1 MRQLTDLI
9 NDRDDILF
17 GIATGRNLQN
27 ARAFIEERMLPDP
40 SLLITSVGTRI
51 DYNFGKVNQDT
62 HWHRHIQFRWQPREI
77 RALLGQID
85 WLEPQE
91 PEAQTHDKISYY
103 LDRPLPL
110 AARAIKTLLRK
121 SSLQA
126 RVVVSRNRCVDVLP
140 VRASKGHALRYV
152 SWRFGI
158 DMAHVLTAGD
168 SGNDIDMLRGLSRG
182 IVVGNYS
189 KEMDVLKRSKDVYFS
204 SQASAAGIL
213 DGLRHYGV

>member
-1 MRQLTDLI
+1 M
-9 NDRDDILF
+9 
-17 GIATGRNLQN
+17 
-27 ARAFIEERMLPDP
+27 
-40 SLLITSVGTRI
+40 
-51 DYNFGKVNQDT
+51 
-62 HWHRHIQFRWQPREI
+62 
-77 RALLGQID
+77 
-85 WLEPQE
+85 
-91 PEAQTHDKISYY
+91 
-103 LDRPLPL
+103 
-110 AARAIKTLLRK
+110 
-121 SSLQA
+121 
-126 RVVVSRNRCVDVLP
+126 
-140 VRASKGHALRYV
+140 RYV